1 MIQQQIEPVQINM
14 KIIQARVPWGT
25 AHHLGQIQIDQHE
38 NLIILEGEYHMITSL
53 MRTKVC
59 LCQDQKKNQL

>member
-1 MIQQQIEPVQINM
+1 MIQQQIEPVQTNM

-25 AHHLGQIQIDQHE
+25 AHHLGRIQIGQHE
-38 NLIILEGEYHMITSL
+38 ILIILEGEYHMITSL
-53 MRTKVC
+53 MTTKIC